1 MILLKNKKD
10 LDHLRAANL
19 IVAETLQEL
28 KTKIAPGMTT
38 AELDKIAEDF
48 IRQKGGRPAFKG
60 YRGYPA
66 TLCIAVNEEVVHG
79 IPGSRKVKA
88 GDIVSLDMGV
98 LLNGYYGDSAIT
110 VALEPVS
117 AEAQKLMRVT
127 EESLYAGIEKAVLGN
142 RLSDISKAIQAR
154 VESNGYSV
162 VRDFVG
168 HGIGKSLHEDPQVP
182 NFFSPS
188 AYNPR
193 LKEGMVMALEP
204 MVNQGTYEV
213 RILDDGWTVLTRDG
227 KLSAHFEHSIAVT
240 AKGPWI
246 LSKI

>member
-1 MILLKNKKD
+1 
-10 LDHLRAANL
+10 
-19 IVAETLQEL
+19 
-28 KTKIAPGMTT
+28 MTT

-48 IRQKGGRPAFKG
+48 IRQKGARPAFKG

-117 AEAQKLMRVT
+117 VEARKLMRVT
-127 EESLYAGIEKAVLGN
+127 EESLYAGIEKAILGN
-142 RLSDISKAIQAR
+142 RLSDISRAIQAH
-154 VESNGYSV
+154 VESSGFSV

-182 NFFSPS
+182 NFFSPA

-204 MVNQGTYEV
+204 MVNQGTYGV

-240 AKGPWI
+240 ARGPWI